1 MHARQWRLRRGRRPA
16 KPQQPFVG
24 DRYQVGV
31 EHRANRCLLRVQCSA
46 RDAFASEAAFRRV
59 HEPLVTPK
67 GQKIA
72 GLRFGASRVHQ
83 LLQALIVLSVLPGDF
98 RARQLRAILGQLG
111 PPPASAG
118 LSTPGRTTYDLRR
131 LRLHGLI
138 QRLPGRLV
146 YRVTDRGLRA
156 ALFYNHAYDRVVSP
170 GFADFDAAITAAP
183 TELRLAMARVAQV
196 WHRYSEPLFS
206 QAA

>member
-1 MHARQWRLRRGRRPA
+1 
-16 KPQQPFVG
+16 
-24 DRYQVGV
+24 
-31 EHRANRCLLRVQCSA
+31 
-46 RDAFASEAAFRRV
+46 
-59 HEPLVTPK
+59 VTPQ

-72 GLRFGASRVHQ
+72 GLRFGDSRVHH
-83 LLQALIVLSVLPGDF
+83 LLQALILLSVLPGDF
-98 RARQLRAILGQLG
+98 RARQLRAIFGQLG

-146 YRVTDRGLRA
+146 YRVTDRGLRT
-156 ALFYNHAYDRVVSP
+156 ALFYTHAYDRVIAP
-170 GFADFDAAITAAP
+170 GFDVTIKAAP
-183 TELRLAMARVAQV
+183 SELRLAMARVEQA
-196 WHRYSEPLFS
+196 WHRHSTPLFP